1 MQISIGIS
9 VKVIEVQCE
18 TVSEMLSGKFT
29 KSVVNKHKLDDD
41 VEDVEDESPSDD
53 SDPEH
58 PSVKRGTA
66 PAEKVKLTK
75 LKEVGWPN
83 RARQANDSNL

>member
-9 VKVIEVQCE
+9 VKGIEVQCE

-53 SDPEH
+53 PEH
-58 PSVKRGTA
+58 PSVKSGTA

-75 LKEVGWPN
+75 LKKVGWSN
-83 RARQANDSNL
+83 KARQANDSNL

>member
-58 PSVKRGTA
+58 PSVKSGTA

-75 LKEVGWPN
+75 LKKVRWPN